1 MAATKAEYE
10 PEIRKLVAMTGAL
23 RDYRNDKQVRAW
35 GYLQGAAYLR
45 SEIDKLDKYLAEI
58 KGEDFST
65 YES

>member
-10 PEIRKLVAMTGAL
+10 PQIRKLVGMTAAL

-45 SEIDKLDKYLAEI
+45 SEIDKLNKYLAEI
-58 KGEDFST
+58 KGEDFT
-65 YES
+65 QFES